1 MIFFTN
7 KENNYFFIYAGQPAL
22 PCCWPMQAVGYAGRK
37 TYAASGLDYWARPT
51 FCGSELQVGLHDP
64 PCIVIPN

>member
-37 TYAASGLDYWARPT
+37 TYAASGLDY
-51 FCGSELQVGLHDP
+51 
-64 PCIVIPN
+64 